1 MVGKWLGIW
10 LVLLL
15 SAPPVWAAVDVNSA
29 SAQQLEAVKGI
40 GPAKARAIVD
50 YRNKNGPFKSLDD
63 LRNVDGI
70 GAKSLEK
77 MKPEL
82 LLGAKPAPVAK
93 PAQKK

>member
-1 MVGKWLGIW
+1 MMRKWLWVW
-10 LVLLL
+10 LGLLL
-15 SAPPVWAAVDVNSA
+15 TVPAWAAVDVNNA

-82 LLGAKPAPVAK
+82 MLGNKPASTAK